1 MKKKTQKNKSIKLN
15 YIYNVSYQIL
25 TLITPLITAPYL
37 SRVLKA
43 DGIGAYSYTYSL
55 VSYFIMFA
63 ALGTVN
69 YGNREISYL
78 QEDRAKRTKTFWE
91 IELLSVISVIV
102 CLCAYMVFT
111 LAFPHPPLKKHLLLI
126 EAVYLI
132 SVASDISWL
141 FQGLEEFGKIVGR
154 NVIFKII
161 NIAFIFIAVR
171 SESDLLIYVAGVC
184 LLELFANISIWFY
197 LPQYVDRPKL
207 KELKPFSHLR
217 ATLTLFVPTIA
228 TTIYTALDKTMLNNI
243 TGSMTE
249 NGYYEQANKISKMV
263 LMLVTSLGTVMLPR
277 IGIAFSENKKD
288 EVKARIRCRGPAA
301 KSSEN
306 GKCGSP
312 GKGRKGGSVIR
323 RNRTQKPCPA
333 QKLRKIAESPERNT
347 WLRKQHRTVL
357 SVADRN
363 TPLRHGRTNIFT
375 AYGRIRR

>member
-78 QEDRAKRTKTFWE
+78 QEDRSKRTKTFWE

-126 EAVYLI
+126 EAVYLV

-207 KELKPFSHLR
+207 KELRPS
-217 ATLTLFVPTIA
+217 AT
-228 TTIYTALDKTMLNNI
+228 
-243 TGSMTE
+243 
-249 NGYYEQANKISKMV
+249 
-263 LMLVTSLGTVMLPR
+263 
-277 IGIAFSENKKD
+277 
-288 EVKARIRCRGPAA
+288 
-301 KSSEN
+301 
-306 GKCGSP
+306 
-312 GKGRKGGSVIR
+312 
-323 RNRTQKPCPA
+323 
-333 QKLRKIAESPERNT
+333 
-347 WLRKQHRTVL
+347 
-357 SVADRN
+357 
-363 TPLRHGRTNIFT
+363 
-375 AYGRIRR
+375 